1 MKRTIFA
8 ATAFL
13 VFSACL
19 QASVNGSISG
29 AIQDPSGALIPG
41 AQVTATNTE
50 TDTRQTTQSNAQGF
64 YSFPALPVGHYDVNI
79 QARGFKD
86 YRQTGI
92 LIDVNTAF
100 RLDVTLQVGAVS
112 EEISVTGTA
121 VQVETTS
128 TQMGEVIGSTKM
140 TSLPLDGRSYTDLL
154 ALQPGVAPFSTN
166 LETGFMNVA
175 PSGGLNSGNMSI
187 SGGRETANSFMVNG
201 GDVMEGVQM
210 GTAVIPN
217 LDSIEEFRIIT
228 NNFDAEYGNFSGGQV
243 NVITKAGTNQFHGD
257 GFDFLRNTKL
267 DARNFFSYDQT
278 NPATGAEIPG
288 SAIGVFQQ
296 NQFGGTFGGPIKHDK
311 VFFFGDYQGTR
322 TKIGVSTGIIPVPS
336 PADRQ
341 GNVADLT
348 SGLTNTV
355 TGPGIASLLSS
366 ELGYTVSAGEP
377 YWPAGVP
384 QGVTCASKADAV
396 AGNCVF
402 PNSVIPVLS
411 APAQGL
417 MQFIPTPNVPGGY
430 STSAFNETNRD
441 DKFGYR
447 MDVTTGI
454 GTISGYYDYDNY
466 RQNNPYP
473 NGSGYALPGFSGILT
488 GTAQLLNVSDTKSFG
503 GSAVNEFRAAYLR
516 DVNFGFTP
524 VGGVGPKLSSLGF
537 TEGCATLGVCVLA
550 PQFEGVPQV
559 NFNSFSIGT
568 PSFFAALYENTFQA
582 LDNFS
587 KVRGTH
593 TLKMG
598 ANFHYDQINEHDFG
612 ANNGSFSE
620 AGNETGSDFADFLI
634 GTASNYVQGYQL
646 PLYSRAKYL
655 GLYGQDNWRVSPTL
669 TFNYGLRWD
678 VSTPWYERDNQM
690 ETIVFGLQSQAFPGA
705 PLGWVVPGDP
715 GVPRTVA
722 PTRYDN
728 FAPRAG
734 LAYSPN
740 PSPGLWRTLLGGNGR
755 TSIRAGFGRFFTQ
768 TENVVGVQL
777 IGDAPF
783 GFFYSSPSS
792 PLLATPFVD
801 VSSGHV
807 EGQRFPVPLP
817 PLNVSPKN
825 PDNNV
830 NWAQYEP
837 IGSSPV
843 FARSNGLPNTYE
855 YMISL
860 QRQFGT
866 ATVLSAS
873 YVGTQAHHLL
883 VDLEANPGNPAL
895 CFSVADPSV
904 NPNTL
909 LAAGTS
915 ACGPFQENGMFTTV
929 SGQVING
936 TRTRLGP
943 NFSSDGLYSSMGNSN
958 YNALEI
964 TLRHNTRRLALLAG
978 YTYSKSLDQSSAL
991 PEQVNPL
998 NPNLSKA
1005 LSAFDLTHNFVVSY
1019 NYELPFDKLGR
1030 PNRLTQGWNITG
1042 ITRFSTGFPVTL
1054 QENDDHAL
1062 IGDFSTGPNGNTV
1075 DEPVFSPGPL
1085 QITNPRNENLSNLSN
1100 PYFNTGLFSQEAIG
1114 QLGNA
1119 SRRFF
1124 HGPGINNWDLAL
1136 LKDLRLTESKTL
1148 QFRAE
1153 FFNAFNH
1160 AQFGGPQGNIKNGS
1174 FGFVTGAN
1182 DPRIGQV
1189 AIKFL
1194 F

>member
-1 MKRTIFA
+1 MKRII
-8 ATAFL
+8 L
-13 VFSACL
+13 VWAVSL
-19 QASVNGSISG
+19 VLSSYVLASVTGSISG
-29 AIQDPSGALIPG
+29 TVQDPTGAVIPG
-41 AQVTATNTE
+41 AKVVAIN
-50 TDTRQTTQSNAQGF
+50 TDTDARQTTESNTQGF
-64 YSFPALPVGHYDVNI
+64 YSFPALPVGHYEVDI
-79 QARGFKD
+79 QAKGFKD

-92 LIDVNTAF
+92 VIDVNTAF
-100 RLDVTLQVGAVS
+100 RLDAQLQVGTVS
-112 EEISVTGTA
+112 EEVSVTGAA

-128 TQMGEVIGSTKM
+128 TQMGELIGSTKM

-154 ALQPGVAPFSTN
+154 ALQPGVAPVSTY

-187 SGGRETANSFMVNG
+187 SGGRETANGFMVNG

-210 GTAVIPN
+210 GTAIIPN
-217 LDSIEEFRIIT
+217 LDSIAEFRIIT

-243 NVITKAGTNQFHGD
+243 NVITKGGTNQFHGD
-257 GFDFLRNTKL
+257 GFDFLRNTSL
-267 DARNFFSYDQT
+267 DARNFFSYNQT

-296 NQFGGTFGGPIKHDK
+296 NQFGGTMGGPIRHDK

-322 TKIGVSTGIIPVPS
+322 TKVGVSTGIIPVPS
-336 PADRQ
+336 AADRQ

-348 SGLTNTV
+348 GSLTNAV
-355 TGPGIASLLSS
+355 TGPGIAALLTS
-366 ELGYTVSAGEP
+366 ELGYTVNASEP
-377 YWPAGVP
+377 YWPAGVAA
-384 QGVTCASKADAV
+384 GKTCASQADAV

-402 PNSVIPVLS
+402 PNGIIPASAIS

-417 MQFIPTPNVPGGY
+417 MQYIPMANVPGGY
-430 STSAFNETNRD
+430 STSAFNQTTRD
-441 DKFGYR
+441 DKLGYR
-447 MDVTTGI
+447 MDVNTAWGN
-454 GTISGYYDYDNY
+454 ISGYYHYDRYNVD
-466 RQNNPYP
+466 NPYA
-473 NGSGYALPGFSGILT
+473 GASLPGFSGVLN
-488 GTAQLLNVSDTKSFG
+488 GTAQQLNLSDTKSFG
-503 GSAVNEFRAAYLR
+503 ATAVNEFRITYLR
-516 DVNFGFTP
+516 DVNFGYQP
-524 VGGVGPKLSSLGF
+524 KGGVGPKLSSLGF
-537 TEGCATLGVCVLA
+537 QEGCNTLGVCVLS
-550 PQFEGVPQV
+550 PQFEGVPGV
-559 NFNSFSIGT
+559 GFNNFSVGVTSY
-568 PSFFAALYENTFQA
+568 FADLAENTFQA

-593 TLKMG
+593 TFKMG

-612 ANNGSFSE
+612 ANNGSFSIT
-620 AGNETGSDFADFLI
+620 GNETGSDFADFLI
-634 GTASNYVQGYQL
+634 GAASSFSQGYQL

-655 GLYGQDNWRVSPTL
+655 GLYAQDNWRVRPTL

-690 ETIVFGLQSQAFPGA
+690 EAIVYGLQSKTFPDA

-722 PTRYDN
+722 PVRYDN
-728 FAPRAG
+728 FAPRVG

-740 PSPGLWRTLLGGNGR
+740 PQEGIWRRLLGGSGK

-783 GFFYSSPSS
+783 GFFYSSPTS
-792 PLLATPFVD
+792 PLLATPYVD

-817 PLNVSPKN
+817 PLNVSPSN
-825 PDNNV
+825 PDNSI

-837 IGSSPV
+837 IGSSPT
-843 FARSNGLPNTYE
+843 FNRSNGLPNTYE

-860 QRQFGT
+860 QRQFGM

-873 YVGTQAHHLL
+873 YVGTQGHHLM

-895 CFSVADPSV
+895 CFSVADPSI

-909 LAAGTS
+909 LAPGTS
-915 ACGPFQENGMFTTV
+915 ACGPFQENGVFTTV

-943 NFSSDGLYSSMGNSN
+943 NFSSNGLYSAMGNSN
-958 YNALEI
+958 YNALEV
-964 TLRHNTRRLALLAG
+964 TLRHTTGRLSMLAG

-991 PEQVNPL
+991 NEQVNPYH
-998 NPNLSKA
+998 PNLSKA

-1019 NYELPFDKLGR
+1019 NYELPFDKLWR
-1030 PNRLTQGWNITG
+1030 PNRLTSGWNLSG
-1042 ITRFSTGFPVTL
+1042 ITRFATGFPVTI

-1075 DEPVFSPGPL
+1075 DEPNFTPGSL
-1085 QITNPRNENLSNLSN
+1085 QITDPRKENLQNLTN
-1100 PYFNTGLFSQEAIG
+1100 PYFNTGLFSLEKIG
-1114 QLGNA
+1114 QLGTS

-1124 HGPGINNWDLAL
+1124 HGPGTNNWDLAL
-1136 LKDLRLTESKTL
+1136 LKDVRLTESKTL

-1160 AQFGGPQGNIKNGS
+1160 AQFGGPQGNIQNGS
-1174 FGFVTGAN
+1174 FGFVTSAN